1 MQHERE
7 SKELISNISHD
18 LKTPL
23 TAIKGYAE
31 GLLDGVADTPQKQ
44 EKYLRTIYT
53 KASDMSTLVDELS
66 MYAKIDTNSVPY
78 NFQSLNLNSYL
89 EDSIAESRLDLELQN
104 MDLAYFPYLD
114 KTQEV
119 IVDPEQLKRVI
130 NNILSNAVKYR
141 EPSRKGII
149 CIRTADVD
157 ENYVQIELE
166 DNGKGIGSKELPNIF
181 ERFYR
186 TDASRN
192 SSTGGSGLGL
202 AISKKIIEDHGGRI
216 WAESRAG
223 VGTTIFILLRKVVL
237 QQAKLVDKPLTLEA
251 SKEKEKLGLNGIVA
265 KWNEKRR
272 GNHE

>member
-1 MQHERE
+1 M
-7 SKELISNISHD
+7 
-18 LKTPL
+18 
-23 TAIKGYAE
+23 
-31 GLLDGVADTPQKQ
+31 
-44 EKYLRTIYT
+44 
-53 KASDMSTLVDELS
+53 
-66 MYAKIDTNSVPY
+66 
-78 NFQSLNLNSYL
+78 
-89 EDSIAESRLDLELQN
+89 
-104 MDLAYFPYLD
+104 D

-166 DNGKGIGSKELPNIF
+166 DNGKGIGTKELPNIF